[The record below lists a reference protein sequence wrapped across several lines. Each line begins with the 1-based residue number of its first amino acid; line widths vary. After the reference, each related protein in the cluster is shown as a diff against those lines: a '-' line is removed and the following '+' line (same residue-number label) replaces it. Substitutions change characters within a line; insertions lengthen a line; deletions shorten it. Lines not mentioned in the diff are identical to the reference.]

1 MIPCYIETMSRP
13 RLAVTTLFFMYTIDN
28 VELHIRVIT
37 SHYRVITKISPGDNF
52 YTVQLFPLIRP
63 HSGIEVRIITAEC
76 VHFDVG
82 VCTLCVCVIE
92 CIYAMCVCVH
102 DIIHHRVHNMQC
114 VHACVCVCVHVDVI
128 HQNSCLLLQVVR
140 SIS

>member
-1 MIPCYIETMSRP
+1 MSSIKAVCGPLSERLSSDSNRNIVIPCYIETMSRP

-63 HSGIEVRIITAEC
+63 RSRIELSDSSTMPVWLL
-76 VHFDVG
+76 G
-82 VCTLCVCVIE
+82 VVTKT
-92 CIYAMCVCVH
+92 
-102 DIIHHRVHNMQC
+102 MQKSL
-114 VHACVCVCVHVDVI
+114 VNLAKA
-128 HQNSCLLLQVVR
+128 QVLSPVV
-140 SIS
+140 